1 MAEEMLHREETRNTA
16 LDGLR
21 GLAALAVI
29 FYHGILHREDLI
41 PSVLLPSITS
51 LTSAEDIMAK
61 LLLSLFNGHSAVL
74 LFFVL
79 SGFVLRQSLER
90 RGGNFIGTAVDFVL
104 SRVWR
109 LYPALILC
117 MAGYYALSSLY
128 AFAGWPGF
136 PAPDLKATL
145 LNAALLKTVLHG
157 PSTTLQGEML
167 AIPFILVTF
176 FAYRRLGSI
185 GLMACL
191 AFSIFAFDN
200 PQMLVVP
207 LPNMN
212 AWLPAF
218 LFGMLVADQ
227 RLAEFFRNSP
237 AGALSLLLA
246 LFLGLRMFAYF
257 NASTTSLAQIFLSG
271 ALVACVFH
279 ADPRFAL
286 VRLLNSPPLQ
296 LLGRI
301 SYSLYLL
308 NVLVLLVIWSL
319 VDRTDLYQQHPILT
333 GLGVGLLATLLSL
346 PISAWSARVVEQG
359 GIRLW
364 KNLRDRYL
372 PRPPMTEASS

>member
-1 MAEEMLHREETRNTA
+1 MAEDMIRTEETRNTA

-51 LTSAEDIMAK
+51 LTSATDIVTK

-90 RGGNFIGTAVDFVL
+90 RGGSFIGTAVDFIL
-104 SRVWR
+104 SRAWR
-109 LYPALILC
+109 LYPALVLC

-136 PAPDLKATL
+136 PAPDLEATL

-167 AIPFILVTF
+167 AIPFILATF
-176 FAYRRLGSI
+176 IAYRRLGSI

-212 AWLPAF
+212 VWLPAF
-218 LFGMLVADQ
+218 LFGMLVADT
-227 RLAEFFRNSP
+227 RLAEFFRHSSDS
-237 AGALSLLLA
+237 ALNLLLA

-296 LLGRI
+296 FLGRI

-319 VDRTDLYQQHPILT
+319 VDRTDLYQQHHILT

-346 PISAWSARVVEQG
+346 PISAWSAHIVEQG

-372 PRPPMTEASS
+372 PRPAMTEASP

>member
-1 MAEEMLHREETRNTA
+1 MAEDMIRTEETRNTA

-51 LTSAEDIMAK
+51 LTSATDIVTK

-90 RGGNFIGTAVDFVL
+90 RGGSFIGTAVDFIL
-104 SRVWR
+104 SRAWR
-109 LYPALILC
+109 LYPALVLC

-136 PAPDLKATL
+136 PAPDLEATL

-167 AIPFILVTF
+167 AIPFILATF
-176 FAYRRLGSI
+176 IAYRRLGSI

-212 AWLPAF
+212 VWLPAF
-218 LFGMLVADQ
+218 LFGMLVADP
-227 RLAEFFRNSP
+227 RLAEFFRHSSDS
-237 AGALSLLLA
+237 ALNLLLA

-279 ADPRFAL
+279 ADPRFVL

-296 LLGRI
+296 FLGRI

-319 VDRTDLYQQHPILT
+319 VDRTDLYQQHHILT

-346 PISAWSARVVEQG
+346 PISAWSAHIVEQG

-372 PRPPMTEASS
+372 PRPAMTEASP